1 MKKILYKLLII
12 FLILSLIF
20 IIILST
26 IGIET
31 NKFNNLISNKINQ
44 TNNNI
49 NLKLNSIKFKVD
61 IEEFSL
67 FLETKNPTVFYRDSI
82 PAKNIKVY
90 LDFISLIKTET
101 KIKKINLILS
111 QIEVNKLKEIS
122 NSFQTSNFKSFVKN
136 KILEGSLNTEIE
148 IFLDENN
155 LFKDFIAKG
164 SFSNFKAKTF
174 ENLILTNTN
183 FDFFADKSD
192 VLIKNIFGEL
202 SFLKIKDGDLK
213 IKLSPEIEIN
223 SNFISDIKFNKQT
236 KIDTNFFNKYSYFS
250 NLTNF
255 TGTTNNSF
263 FLIFDKTYKVK
274 NYDITSNGKISS
286 LNFVNK
292 IFQNNEFLPE
302 KINLI
307 SIAEADLKTSF
318 TPKQSN
324 INIVGSY
331 SANESEFLDFKLEN
345 STSNQSTKIYINA
358 EFDKELNLEAIN
370 FKKPKDIIAKIN
382 LDFEKNKKK
391 LIINNMD
398 FIEGSNEILLK
409 KMIFKDKKFLSLKKA
424 IFKTKKNKKINNDFE
439 INFGQKV
446 LIKGTQFDATNL
458 PKILNKK
465 FRKSFF

>member
-67 FLETKNPTVFYRDSI
+67 FLETKNPTVFYRDSSI

-122 NSFQTSNFKSFVKN
+122 NSFKPSNFKSFVKN

-236 KIDTNFFNKYSYFS
+236 KIDTNFF
-250 NLTNF
+250 
-255 TGTTNNSF
+255 
-263 FLIFDKTYKVK
+263 
-274 NYDITSNGKISS
+274 
-286 LNFVNK
+286 
-292 IFQNNEFLPE
+292 Q
-302 KINLI
+302 
-307 SIAEADLKTSF
+307 
-318 TPKQSN
+318 
-324 INIVGSY
+324 
-331 SANESEFLDFKLEN
+331 
-345 STSNQSTKIYINA
+345 
-358 EFDKELNLEAIN
+358 
-370 FKKPKDIIAKIN
+370 
-382 LDFEKNKKK
+382 
-391 LIINNMD
+391 
-398 FIEGSNEILLK
+398 
-409 KMIFKDKKFLSLKKA
+409 
-424 IFKTKKNKKINNDFE
+424 
-439 INFGQKV
+439 
-446 LIKGTQFDATNL
+446 
-458 PKILNKK
+458 
-465 FRKSFF
+465 